1 MREHHQAEW
10 NPTSENVLR
19 DQRAAYDAMREKCAV
34 AYSDLLKWS
43 VFRHADVL
51 YILNDPESFSSTVSK
66 HLSVPSGMDP
76 PEHTPYR
83 RIVEKYFTPDRM
95 EAFEPRC
102 RTIAGDL
109 VAALVDHDSGD
120 FMAEVALP
128 YAVQAQCEFLG
139 WPDDYQEPLI
149 RWIHDSH
156 AATLVQDRP
165 ALSILARQFEGFV
178 DELIEQRLQTDAGP
192 QTDLMAS
199 LMHETVWGRPL
210 SHEEIA
216 SILRNWTAGE
226 VGTMAAAAGIV
237 VHFLAEHP
245 DIQTQL
251 RIEPDRV
258 PVAVEEILRIDGPLV
273 AARRITTRPVKIGG
287 RQIDTGQRL
296 TLMWISANR
305 DERAFEDA
313 TSFRWDRD
321 PSQNLLWGA
330 GIHVCPGAP
339 LARLEMQI
347 LLEEL
352 LSCTNSITL
361 SPAQPAVRAIYP
373 SSGFANV
380 YLQVS

>member
-1 MREHHQAEW
+1 M
-10 NPTSENVLR
+10 
-19 DQRAAYDAMREKCAV
+19 
-34 AYSDLLKWS
+34 
-43 VFRHADVL
+43 
-51 YILNDPESFSSTVSK
+51 
-66 HLSVPSGMDP
+66 
-76 PEHTPYR
+76 
-83 RIVEKYFTPDRM
+83 
-95 EAFEPRC
+95 
-102 RTIAGDL
+102 
-109 VAALVDHDSGD
+109 
-120 FMAEVALP
+120 
-128 YAVQAQCEFLG
+128 
-139 WPDDYQEPLI
+139 
-149 RWIHDSH
+149 
-156 AATLVQDRP
+156 
-165 ALSILARQFEGFV
+165 
-178 DELIEQRLQTDAGP
+178 DELIEQRLQTGAGP

-226 VGTMAAAAGIV
+226 VGTMAAAAGIL

-287 RQIDTGQRL
+287 RRIDTGQRL

-321 PSQNLLWGA
+321 QSQNLLWGA

-339 LARLEMQI
+339 LARLEMRI